1 MRGVVIIVV
10 RGPCYLF
17 FFFNEPE
24 RTGLWIKRG
33 RTGREKATGR
43 AAGFRRRFCR
53 VSPSAGRA
61 ENLPRF
67 FHVRK
72 RIGDSFFFL
81 NFISQL
87 TSKPFY
93 TERALD
99 TLIVF
104 EDPRSSRSRK
114 PLKPFY
120 WYSPVIGHSCEYFHT
135 QKSNW
140 LFFFFLFSVSI
151 TIERKIVFEF
161 TVNLRLKRLFWG
173 FSSTFQ
179 IDIVNVLHFP
189 NKISGP
195 FRTQVL
201 KKSKFAFILT
211 LWWNLFST
219 HQIIFIPIEAC
230 TRA

>member
-1 MRGVVIIVV
+1 MVIIITIVKENSWTPSGILYTSQLPALLLSVAPAEKVTGAYVRGVGATDKKNTFIKLYCCARSRNNSRSGSV
-10 RGPCYLF
+10 LF
-17 FFFNEPE
+17 IFFFNELE
-24 RTGLWIKRG
+24 RTGLWIKRR

-140 LFFFFLFSVSI
+140 LFFFFCSQYRS
-151 TIERKIVFEF
+151 
-161 TVNLRLKRLFWG
+161 RLNEKLY
-173 FSSTFQ
+173 SNSPL
-179 IDIVNVLHFP
+179 I
-189 NKISGP
+189 
-195 FRTQVL
+195 
-201 KKSKFAFILT
+201 FA
-211 LWWNLFST
+211 
-219 HQIIFIPIEAC
+219 
-230 TRA
+230 